1 MESNPPSGSDDPQ
14 RAAPPALQ
22 SLDGAERGEGIPT
35 NGKPTLRILV
45 VDDLADA
52 ADSLAL
58 LLRILGHEVCTAYNG
73 PAALVAAEQFHPQVV
88 LLDIGL
94 PALDGYQVAKRLRQ
108 MPMLQRPCL
117 IAVSGY
123 GQQADVDYAHQSGFD
138 QHLLKPVTTERL
150 TMLLAEI
157 ISRQR

>member
-1 MESNPPSGSDDPQ
+1 MGSNPPSGSDDPQ
-14 RAAPPALQ
+14 RAAPAGVQLP
-22 SLDGAERGEGIPT
+22 DDVPT
-35 NGKPTLRILV
+35 SGKPALRILV

-58 LLRILGHEVCTAYNG
+58 LLRLLGHEVRTAYNG

-108 MPMLQRPCL
+108 MPKLQRACL

-123 GQQADVDYAHQSGFD
+123 GQPADVECAYNSGFD
-138 QHLLKPVTTERL
+138 RHLLKPVTTEHL
-150 TMLLAEI
+150 TLLLAEI
-157 ISRQR
+157 ISRQPRE